1 MIYKSYTIE
10 NNINL
15 IKENLT
21 LFYGENLGLKDE
33 FKRKIKL
40 NYKDSEIINFSQ
52 EDVLKNTN
60 KFFSEIYNISLFDV
74 NKIFFISQTNDKILD
89 IIKELETKISE
100 QKLFLFSE
108 ILDKK
113 SKLRNYFEKSK
124 NCSLVACYTD
134 NELTIKNII
143 IRELNGYEGL
153 SAENLNLIINSCSL
167 DRIKLKNEIEKII
180 SIFIDKKINN
190 KKLDLILNL
199 RENDDFNILK
209 DEAFN
214 GNRIDSNKLL
224 SDTFIE
230 TDKNILY
237 LNMISKRLEK
247 LFEIFKLSENTSIE
261 NAINS
266 IKPPIFWKDKPSM
279 ILQAKK
285 WDKKKVKDTLIKAYN
300 LEIQIKSSSILNKNI
315 LIKKFLLDICDT
327 ANAS

>member
-113 SKLRNYFEKSK
+113 SKLRNYFEKKK
-124 NCSLVACYTD
+124 NTTCIPVYEDNFQSLSQIAQ
-134 NELTIKNII
+134 NFFKEKKNK
-143 IRELNGYEGL
+143 Y
-153 SAENLNLIINSCSL
+153 
-167 DRIKLKNEIEKII
+167 I
-180 SIFIDKKINN
+180 SRK
-190 KKLDLILNL
+190 
-199 RENDDFNILK
+199 
-209 DEAFN
+209 
-214 GNRIDSNKLL
+214 
-224 SDTFIE
+224 
-230 TDKNILY
+230 Y
-237 LNMISKRLEK
+237 
-247 LFEIFKLSENTSIE
+247 
-261 NAINS
+261 
-266 IKPPIFWKDKPSM
+266 
-279 ILQAKK
+279 
-285 WDKKKVKDTLIKAYN
+285 
-300 LEIQIKSSSILNKNI
+300 
-315 LIKKFLLDICDT
+315 
-327 ANAS
+327 

>member
-180 SIFIDKKINN
+180 SFFIDKKINN
-190 KKLDLILNL
+190 KKLELLLNL

-214 GNRIDSNKLL
+214 GNRIDTNKLL

-285 WDKKKVKDTLIKAYN
+285 WDKKKVKDTLIEAYN

>member
-180 SIFIDKKINN
+180 SFFIDKKINN
-190 KKLDLILNL
+190 KELELLLNL

-214 GNRIDSNKLL
+214 GNRIDTNKLL

-247 LFEIFKLSENTSIE
+247 LFEIFKLSEKTSIE

-285 WDKKKVKDTLIKAYN
+285 WDKKKVKDTLIEAYN

>member
-15 IKENLT
+15 IKENLA

-33 FKRKIKL
+33 FKRKIKI
-40 NYKDSEIINFSQ
+40 NYKNSEIINFNQ
-52 EDVLKNTN
+52 EDILKNTN
-60 KFFSEIYNISLFDV
+60 KFFSEIYNISLFDEK
-74 NKIFFISQTNDKILD
+74 KIFFISQTNDKILD

-108 ILDKK
+108 LLDKK
-113 SKLRNYFEKSK
+113 SKLRGYFEKSK
-124 NCSLVACYTD
+124 NCSLVACYAD

-180 SIFIDKKINN
+180 SFFIDKKINN
-190 KKLDLILNL
+190 KKLELLLNL

-209 DEAFN
+209 DEALN
-214 GNRIDSNKLL
+214 GNRISTNKLL

-230 TDKNILY
+230 TEKNILY
-237 LNMISKRLEK
+237 LNMISRRLEK
-247 LFEIFKLSENTSIE
+247 LFEIFKLSESTSIE

-279 ILQAKK
+279 IVQAKK
-285 WDKKKVKDTLIKAYN
+285 WDTRKVKDTLMKAYN

>member
-180 SIFIDKKINN
+180 SFFIDKKINN
-190 KKLDLILNL
+190 KELELLLNL

-214 GNRIDSNKLL
+214 GNRIDTNKLL

>member
-180 SIFIDKKINN
+180 SFFIDKKINN
-190 KKLDLILNL
+190 KELELLLNL

-214 GNRIDSNKLL
+214 GNRIDTNKLL

-285 WDKKKVKDTLIKAYN
+285 WDKKKVKDTLIEAYN

>member
-180 SIFIDKKINN
+180 SFFIDKKINN
-190 KKLDLILNL
+190 KKLELLLNL

-214 GNRIDSNKLL
+214 GNRIDTNKLL

-247 LFEIFKLSENTSIE
+247 LFEIFKLSEKTSIE

>member
-40 NYKDSEIINFSQ
+40 NYKGSEIINFNQ
-52 EDVLKNTN
+52 EDILKNTD
-60 KFFSEIYNISLFDV
+60 KFFSEVYNISLFEEK
-74 NKIFFISQTNDKILD
+74 KIFFISQTNDKILE
-89 IIKELETKISE
+89 IIKDLESKISE
-100 QKLFLFSE
+100 QKFFLFSE
-108 ILDKK
+108 LLDKK

-124 NCSLVACYTD
+124 KCSLVACYAD

-143 IRELNGYEGL
+143 IRELNGFEGL
-153 SAENLNLIINSCSL
+153 SVENLNLIIDSSSL

-180 SIFIDKKINN
+180 SFFIDKKINN
-190 KKLDLILNL
+190 RKLELLLNL
-199 RENDDFNILK
+199 KENNDFNILK

-214 GNRIDSNKLL
+214 GNKLKTNKLL
-224 SDTFIE
+224 SDTFLE
-230 TDKNILY
+230 TEKNILY

-247 LFEIFKLSENTSIE
+247 LFQIFKLSESTSVE

-279 ILQAKK
+279 IFQAKK
-285 WDKKKVKDTLIKAYN
+285 WNAKKIKNILKKAYN
-300 LEIQIKSSSILNKNI
+300 LEIQIKSSPILSKDV

-327 ANAS
+327 ANA